1 MHHPLIARLYDIALY
16 PAERLGGRRLRR
28 RLVADLHGRV
38 IEVAI
43 GTGLDLPFYA
53 GPGSVC
59 GVDPDPHMLE
69 RAASRA
75 SRAHVPVDLVRGD
88 AHDLPFGDDSF
99 DVAVFGFALCTI
111 PDPVRAL
118 DEAHRVVRSDGTL
131 RFLEHVRSPRERTAK
146 WQDRAAPTWYR
157 LAGGCRLNQPTGEIL
172 ESTRWS
178 VETVWRSDGGSVIA
192 GEARRA

>member
-1 MHHPLIARLYDIALY
+1 MHHPLLARFYDIALY
-16 PAERLGGRRLRR
+16 PAERFGGRRLRR
-28 RLVADLHGRV
+28 RLVADLHGNV

-53 GPGSVC
+53 GPESVC

-75 SRAHVPVDLVRGD
+75 SRADVPVHLVRGD
-88 AHDLPFGDDSF
+88 AHDLPFEDGSF
-99 DVAVFGFALCTI
+99 DAAVLGFALCTI

-118 DEAHRVVRSDGTL
+118 DEAHRVVRSGGML

-146 WQDRAAPTWYR
+146 WQDRVAPAWHR
-157 LAGGCRLNQPTGEIL
+157 VAGGCRLNQPTGEIL
-172 ESTRWS
+172 ETTRWS
-178 VETVWRSDGGSVIA
+178 VETLWRSDGGSVIA